1 MATSEHAAP
10 AGFESRF
17 DAGRL
22 TVIRARRGWA
32 PLDLRELWDYRELLY
47 FLVWRDVKVAYK
59 QTAFGAAWAVFKPV
73 ASMLVFSLLFGR
85 VLGLDQKIGTLPY
98 PVFVFAGQLP
108 WNLFSQSM
116 AGAGHSVVES
126 GHIITKI
133 YFPRLLIPI
142 AAIGS
147 YLIDFAIAFLV
158 LLGLMAYYGVAPGAN
173 WWLLPVLLL
182 LTVLASLA
190 VGICLSAL
198 MVAYRDVRHAIP
210 FLAQMW
216 FFLTPVVF
224 PVAIL
229 PPEWR
234 WLLAL
239 NPLVGIIDGFRHSL
253 LGQPL
258 DWRLLAV
265 GAAVAVAGLLVSIF
279 YFRRVE
285 AAFAN
290 IV

>member
-1 MATSEHAAP
+1 LSPTAP
-10 AGFESRF
+10 PV
-17 DAGRL
+17 
-22 TVIRARRGWA
+22 TVIEPRRGWRA
-32 PLDLRELWDYRELLY
+32 FDARELWRYRELLY
-47 FLVWRDVKVAYK
+47 FLAWRDVKVAYK
-59 QTAFGAAWAVFKPV
+59 QTFFGAAWAVFKPV
-73 ASMLVFSLLFGR
+73 VSMLVFRLLFGR
-85 VLGLDQKIGTLPY
+85 ALGLDQKIGGLPY

-108 WNLFSQSM
+108 WNLFSQSL

-126 GHIITKI
+126 GHILTKI

-158 LLGLMAYYGVAPGAN
+158 LLGLMLFYGIAPGAN
-173 WWLLPVLLL
+173 WWLLPALLL
-182 LTVLASLA
+182 LTVTASLA
-190 VGICLSAL
+190 VGIGLSAL

-210 FLAQMW
+210 FLTQMW

-224 PVAIL
+224 PVAVL

-239 NPLVGIIDGFRHSL
+239 NPLAGVIDGFRHAL

-258 DWRLLAV
+258 DGRLLLV
-265 GAAVAVAGLLVSIF
+265 GAAVAIAGLLASIL

-285 AAFAN
+285 AAFAD